1 MSRHFAASVV
11 EHHDVNAGFRL
22 LTLSP
27 DTPALPPEPGQF
39 YMLQANTTFDPLLK
53 RPFSFFSAANNTISF
68 LYRIRGKGTRALAA
82 LDPGAKLSVIGPLGN
97 AYPLPEGD
105 YIAVAGGIGIAS
117 LYSLLGAVPGRAVL
131 FWGARNR
138 NELLM
143 PERIEPLVK
152 TVVMTTDDGSVGE
165 QALVSVPVKR
175 FLADHAHLPVY
186 ACGSTPMMK
195 AVADVCAEAGARCF
209 VSLETYMACGV
220 GACLGCVVKIRTQE
234 HPQGTFRSVCKDGPV
249 FDASAVIWEGAGE

>member
-1 MSRHFAASVV
+1 MV

-22 LTLSP
+22 LTLRP
-27 DTPALPPEPGQF
+27 DAPAPRPEPGQF

-53 RPFSFFSAANNTISF
+53 RPFSFFSAADGTISF

-82 LDPGAKLSVIGPLGN
+82 LGTGSELSVIGPLGN

-117 LYSLLGAVPGRAVL
+117 LYSLLGAVAGRATL

-152 TVVMTTDDGSVGE
+152 TLMITTDDGSVGE
-165 QALVSVPVKR
+165 QGLVTAPLKR
-175 FLADHAHLPVY
+175 FLADNAHLPVY

-195 AVADVCAEAGARCF
+195 AVADVCAEAGTRCF

-220 GACLGCVVKIRTQE
+220 GACLGCVVKIRDVE
-234 HPQGTFRSVCKDGPV
+234 RPEGKFRSVCKDGPV
-249 FDASAVIWEGAGE
+249 FDASTVLWEGAAG

>member
-1 MSRHFAASVV
+1 MSENFAASVV
-11 EHHDVNAGFRL
+11 GHHDVNAGFRL
-22 LTLSP
+22 LTLRP
-27 DTPALPPEPGQF
+27 DAAALPPKPGQF

-53 RPFSFFSAANNTISF
+53 RPFSFFSAADGTVSF

-82 LDPGAKLSVIGPLGN
+82 LETGAELSVIGPLGN
-97 AYPLPEGD
+97 AWPLPEGD

-117 LYSLLGAVPGRAVL
+117 LYSLLGAAPGRAAL
-131 FWGARNR
+131 LWGARNR

-152 TVVMTTDDGSVGE
+152 TVVITTDDGSVGE
-165 QALVSVPVKR
+165 HALVTAPLRK
-175 FLADHAHLPVY
+175 FLVDHAHLPVY

-195 AVADVCAEAGARCF
+195 AVADVCAEAGTRCF

-220 GACLGCVVKIRTQE
+220 GACLGCVVKIRE
-234 HPQGTFRSVCKDGPV
+234 GEYPEGKFRSVCKDGPV
-249 FDASAVIWEGAGE
+249 FDASTVVWEGAAG